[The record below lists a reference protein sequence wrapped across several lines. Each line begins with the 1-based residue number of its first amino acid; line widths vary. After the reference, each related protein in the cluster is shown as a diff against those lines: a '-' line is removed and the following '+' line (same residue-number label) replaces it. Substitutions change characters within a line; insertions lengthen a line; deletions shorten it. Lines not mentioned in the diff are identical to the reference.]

1 MKNPIKNQGGSALA
15 YVLIFSVIIM
25 VLVVGLLTVA
35 QSGISFTQQT
45 VESRQAYID
54 AKSVIEYG
62 KIEIN
67 DRGKWLEVEN
77 GILEDLYDQLAAAIA
92 AKESTTAIQSAIDA
106 QIQKIHDYMT
116 ATFYIGGTAG
126 NVVTTVCEI
135 SDEAAALGVL
145 TVTEE
150 SDPDSTN
157 VQKLNYIF
165 DIQTQNLRRSLDYQ
179 TSLNYTQPE
188 YNDDGTIT
196 EPTFN
201 CSDALATQIKKEG
214 SKLACVIQKEGN
226 EKEAFDSS
234 GKSLTMTKTDLNLA
248 VGKDK
253 DNPNAAKF
261 DWIQG
266 YTLNLTAKNL
276 CFVAPFPTNDV
287 YQAEFNVTATDTI
300 RIKKDYIQNN
310 NDVSKTCTF
319 EAQDIVFE
327 GDITLNNAA
336 NLQIKCK
343 NLWIKGD
350 VNLANGSGS
359 LLKIEAENIIIGD
372 YVNHTKG
379 NINIGSAGGWPE
391 RTSQIQIKKVSTYD
405 CQNLWVRGDV
415 NLVPDGG
422 TNTALI
428 VDAGN
433 IYVGDYQNN
442 SGGKVTIGDKSQL
455 DLNCSG
461 NIMIRDDLALLTNSA
476 APENNLS
483 AKNIAIGTASN
494 TVGLT
499 VKHNTVINWNCENF
513 WLYGNIS
520 TTSNGSTINF
530 NNINYLKTGDIILEN
545 GAKLTVTGAAGKN
558 NNIMIC
564 GNIRPPS
571 ISTHTLKLNLSNLAY
586 CICDSLELDQGCEA
600 TISSNFVG
608 FRNKYNQMN
617 GNVTIK
623 DAENVIFS
631 GTSFSFGG
639 DGVSSA
645 YLTVAADN
653 IYIDTETIN
662 FRQYWDAQTVGFNYS
677 GKNGGS
683 TTNLSL
689 KKEISWKPKETTY
702 TIESGK
708 YGSVSGSFPQAS
720 SSTWLYNQV
729 PGTYTAPSWTQ
740 VDSSLLPSLPTAP
753 VAPVAGI
760 IGGGT
765 GSGGTVSGG
774 FISNG
779 SEKYY

>member
-319 EAQDIVFE
+319 EAQNIVFD
-327 GDITLNNAA
+327 GDLTLNNNA
-336 NLQIKCK
+336 NLKIKCK

-350 VNLANGSGS
+350 INIDSSGGTES
-359 LLKIEAENIIIGD
+359 LLEIEAENIYIGD
-372 YVNHTKG
+372 YT
-379 NINIGSAGGWPE
+379 
-391 RTSQIQIKKVSTYD
+391 
-405 CQNLWVRGDV
+405 
-415 NLVPDGG
+415 
-422 TNTALI
+422 
-428 VDAGN
+428 
-433 IYVGDYQNN
+433 NN
-442 SGGKVTIGDKSQL
+442 SGGSITVGDKSQL
-455 DLNCSG
+455 NWKCTNNILIRGDLS
-461 NIMIRDDLALLTNSA
+461 LLTNSN
-476 APENNLS
+476 APVNYLT
-483 AKNIAIGTASN
+483 AKNISIGTTSN
-494 TVGLT
+494 PVDLK
-499 VKHNTVINWNCENF
+499 VKNATRVIWDCENF
-513 WLYGNIS
+513 WLHGDM
-520 TTSNGSTINF
+520 TTITSSSYQEF
-530 NNINYLKTGDIILEN
+530 NNIVYFQ
-545 GAKLTVTGAAGKN
+545 A
-558 NNIMIC
+558 
-564 GNIRPPS
+564 GNINLS
-571 ISTHTLKLNLSNLAY
+571 DKCTLKINGKTDSINQIFVDGIIPKESNDYTLSIKNFQLFMCKGGFGLNFNSDLDLEADFVQIVGDLSLSYTGNIAFKTDYLDVQGKTSIDRTNNQVLIDGLSNLKVRFAGGY
-586 CICDSLELDQGCEA
+586 EQTNSTGIIKKAD
-600 TISSNFVG
+600 
-608 FRNKYNQMN
+608 
-617 GNVTIK
+617 VTIFGG
-623 DAENVIFS
+623 DIFK
-631 GTSFSFGG
+631 FGG

-645 YLTVAADN
+645 TLNVASDA
-653 IYIDTETIN
+653 IYVDTIAMSFT
-662 FRQYWDAQTVGFNYS
+662 QYWAAKTVGLNYT
-677 GKNGGS
+677 GKNGIS
-683 TTNLSL
+683 MTDLSL
-689 KKEISWKPKETTY
+689 KNEMYWKPENTTY
-702 TIESGK
+702 TIKAGK
-708 YGSVSGSFPQAS
+708 YNLVSGNFPTGKDGKMLYEIEPSTYNPPTWTNLNIPFISPQEPSVSGSSA
-720 SSTWLYNQV
+720 
-729 PGTYTAPSWTQ
+729 
-740 VDSSLLPSLPTAP
+740 
-753 VAPVAGI
+753 
-760 IGGGT
+760 
-765 GSGGTVSGG
+765 GGTVSGG